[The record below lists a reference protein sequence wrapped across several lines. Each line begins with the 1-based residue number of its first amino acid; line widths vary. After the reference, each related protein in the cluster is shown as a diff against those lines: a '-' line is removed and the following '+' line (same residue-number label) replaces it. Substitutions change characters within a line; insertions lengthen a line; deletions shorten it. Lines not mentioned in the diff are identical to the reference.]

1 MNTPIQTVWVKP
13 PFETG
18 GLDHLGV
25 QAPCIQ
31 IYGQLLPGI
40 TNVTDR
46 ARYYSFYLW
55 LFREFDKKG
64 WRQKGQIIA
73 CLRKADCLFTLIAI
87 RHGQLH
93 DSYSD
98 HAGSAVGSNALTVV
112 VRALETKGFIQLA
125 EYTHFN
131 ENDNT
136 RYFKNAFGG
145 LGQYYFGVLE
155 GLRLMSGSS
164 VSEAKLIKE
173 TGDKIAR
180 AMGLGV
186 SGDAFMGVVES
197 GEVTLA
203 ILDELSSFCHC
214 QLTSSVEE
222 ESLLVDLMREGWPAV
237 VGEPQDVDSAEGKAA
252 STARSKSLALL
263 IKLAGICAASEKKF
277 DVYSFR
283 GMIYSQYDFDNQPI
297 AFSELL
303 SPMAGYWQVY
313 QRNEVL
319 AVAMQGL
326 FYAMLRAVDLYAGGI
341 DQRFMGTSQLSQWF
355 WRSGPGS
362 QVLENEGAS
371 TLKGFLNARAE
382 VLPTFGEWLNEAHEI
397 QLIEQIVNQTKQSS
411 VKAADL
417 VNITSISLDALAA
430 VCCRRENQSAYGEVQ
445 FRAGYLDPYPV
456 NLNSVSNAVQQS
468 FSDLGLVDA
477 LVKFTAHY
485 CLDSHLRVAMRKLR
499 QQGQN
504 TSRFELTENGIM
516 IKDVPSATHTSPRFN
531 QSIRIL
537 RDLGLID
544 ADKDVLF
551 PSESGLAFLEAV
563 S

>member
-1 MNTPIQTVWVKP
+1 MNSPIQTAWVKP

-55 LFREFDKKG
+55 LFHEFDKKG
-64 WRQKGQIIA
+64 WRERDQIIA
-73 CLRKADCLFTLIAI
+73 CLRKADCLFTLVAI

-93 DSYSD
+93 DNYSD
-98 HAGSAVGSNALTVV
+98 HAGSAVGSNTLTSVVSALDTNDC
-112 VRALETKGFIQLA
+112 IQLSDYA
-125 EYTHFN
+125 HL
-131 ENDNT
+131 NDNDDT
-136 RYFKNAFGG
+136 RYFMNAFGG

-164 VSEAKLIKE
+164 VSEAKLFKQ
-173 TGDKIAR
+173 TGVKIAN
-180 AMGLGV
+180 AMSLGV
-186 SGDAFMGVVES
+186 SGDAFMEVVES

-214 QLTSSVEE
+214 QLTSSIEE
-222 ESLLVDLMREGWPAV
+222 ASLLVDVMREGWPAIT
-237 VGEPQDVDSAEGKAA
+237 GETQDVDSAESEAA
-252 STARSKSLALL
+252 SLARSKSLALL
-263 IKLAGICAASEKKF
+263 IKLAGMSADSGAMF
-277 DVYSFR
+277 DVHSFR
-283 GMIYSQYDFDNQPI
+283 GATYSQCGFDNQPI
-297 AFSELL
+297 AFSEPL
-303 SPMAGYWQVY
+303 SPMAGCWQVY

-341 DQRFMGTSQLSQWF
+341 DQRFMGTRELSRWF
-355 WRSGPGS
+355 WHSGPGS
-362 QVLENEGAS
+362 QVLENEGAA
-371 TLKGFLNARAE
+371 TLKDFLNTRAE
-382 VLPTFGEWLNEAHEI
+382 ALPTFGEWRNEAHEI

-456 NLNSVSNAVQQS
+456 NLNSVPNAVQQS
-468 FSDLGLVDA
+468 FSDLVLVDA

-504 TSRFELTENGIM
+504 TSRFELTENGLV
-516 IKDVPSATHTSPRFN
+516 IKDVPPATHTSPRFN